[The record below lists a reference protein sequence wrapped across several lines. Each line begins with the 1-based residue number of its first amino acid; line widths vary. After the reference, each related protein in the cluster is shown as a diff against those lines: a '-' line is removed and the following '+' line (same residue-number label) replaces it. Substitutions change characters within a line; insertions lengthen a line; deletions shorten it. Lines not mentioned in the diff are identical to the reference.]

1 MEVVPALRAVGEMRA
16 GDHLLLG
23 YDADE
28 ERETVVA
35 AFLLDGL
42 ASGHR
47 GLVLGPAD
55 LPAELARTFLESRGC
70 AVDDELAA
78 GRLTVD
84 PHLATPEGLWDLDEV
99 IRRETRRA
107 VSDGYLGLRVSME
120 IMRGQAGR
128 GLKTLHDSELL
139 LEPVFASLPVLG
151 ICQYDRRVFD
161 DVELAPLDGLHH
173 GRVAADLVGRDELLS
188 ITRTFAPPGL
198 ALAGEVD
205 DSNVTALARALQA
218 EIAVRDR
225 AARLTADHLVEVPQ
239 SLGRREVRVHREP
252 PRGEFVVVGTAAGL
266 QVGGGELGRQIGRGQ
281 PQAPVPVGQPVE
293 QERGDHGLAL
303 LVRVVAEEQMVART
317 HLSDRSGRGHN
328 VHFPHLP
335 DLPLGVPERLHA
347 TPVGTTA

>member
-1 MEVVPALRAVGEMRA
+1 MDTVPAPKPVGEMRA

-23 YDADE
+23 YEADE

-47 GLVLGPAD
+47 GLLLGPAD
-55 LPAELARTFLESRGC
+55 LPADLALTFLESRGC

-84 PHLATPEGLWDLDEV
+84 PHLATPDGLWDLDEV

-107 VSDGYLGLRVSME
+107 VGDGYLGLRVSME
-120 IMRGQAGR
+120 VMRGQAGK

-161 DVELAPLDGLHH
+161 EGELAPLDGLHH
-173 GRVAADLVGRDELLS
+173 GRVAADLVWHDELLS

-205 DSNVTALARALQA
+205 DTNVTALARALHA
-218 EIAVRDR
+218 ETARARARPVNGVRIRIDLRDLRFIDVGALRLLVFAGGALSASGGTLVLHGVAPHIQRLMRVTGWDR
-225 AARLTADHLVEVPQ
+225 VPGLLVE
-239 SLGRREVRVHREP
+239 
-252 PRGEFVVVGTAAGL
+252 
-266 QVGGGELGRQIGRGQ
+266 
-281 PQAPVPVGQPVE
+281 QA
-293 QERGDHGLAL
+293 
-303 LVRVVAEEQMVART
+303 
-317 HLSDRSGRGHN
+317 HL
-328 VHFPHLP
+328 
-335 DLPLGVPERLHA
+335 
-347 TPVGTTA
+347 

>member
-1 MEVVPALRAVGEMRA
+1 METVPALRAVGQMRA

-23 YDADE
+23 YEADE

-47 GLVLGPAD
+47 GLVMGPAD
-55 LPAELARTFLESRGC
+55 VPAELALTFLGTRGC
-70 AVDDELAA
+70 AVHDELAA

-84 PHLATPEGLWDLDEV
+84 PHLSTPEGLWDLDEV

-107 VSDGYLGLRVSME
+107 VGDGYLGLRVSME
-120 IMRGQAGR
+120 ITREQAGR

-161 DVELAPLDGLHH
+161 DLELAPLDILHR
-173 GRVAADLVGRDELLS
+173 GRVSADLVWHDDLLS

-205 DSNVTALARALQA
+205 DSNVTALARALQDETA
-218 EIAVRDR
+218 RVR
-225 AARLTADHLVEVPQ
+225 ARTVIGSRTRLDLRELVFIDVGALRLLVFTA
-239 SLGRREVRVHREP
+239 
-252 PRGEFVVVGTAAGL
+252 
-266 QVGGGELGRQIGRGQ
+266 
-281 PQAPVPVGQPVE
+281 
-293 QERGDHGLAL
+293 LAL
-303 LVRVVAEEQMVART
+303 HASGSALALHGVA
-317 HLSDRSGRGHN
+317 
-328 VHFPHLP
+328 PHLRRLMRVTGWDRIP
-335 DLPLGVPERLHA
+335 GLRLDEGNVREEVLP
-347 TPVGTTA
+347 

>member
-1 MEVVPALRAVGEMRA
+1 MDTVPAPRAVGEMRA

-23 YDADE
+23 YEADE

-47 GLVLGPAD
+47 GLLLGPAD
-55 LPAELARTFLESRGC
+55 LPADLALTFLESRGC

-84 PHLATPEGLWDLDEV
+84 PHLATPDGLWDLDEV

-107 VSDGYLGLRVSME
+107 VGDGYLGLRVSME
-120 IMRGQAGR
+120 VMRGQAGK

-151 ICQYDRRVFD
+151 ICQYDRRVFGEG
-161 DVELAPLDGLHH
+161 ELAPLDGLHH
-173 GRVAADLVGRDELLS
+173 GRVAADLVWHDELLS

-205 DSNVTALARALQA
+205 DTNVTALARALHA
-218 EIAVRDR
+218 ETARARARPVNGVRTLIDLRELRFIDVGALRLLVFAGGALSASGGTLVLHGVAPHIQRLMRVTGWDR
-225 AARLTADHLVEVPQ
+225 VPGLV
-239 SLGRREVRVHREP
+239 
-252 PRGEFVVVGTAAGL
+252 
-266 QVGGGELGRQIGRGQ
+266 
-281 PQAPVPVGQPVE
+281 VE
-293 QERGDHGLAL
+293 Q
-303 LVRVVAEEQMVART
+303 
-317 HLSDRSGRGHN
+317 SD
-328 VHFPHLP
+328 L
-335 DLPLGVPERLHA
+335 
-347 TPVGTTA
+347 